1 MPKPPKR
8 SVRKNAVA
16 KGFAVA
22 KAKPANDGVVVG
34 IGASAGGV
42 QAFNDFFKTLPV
54 DTGMSFVIVQHLDP
68 NHESLLPEILARD
81 TAMKVVPI
89 RNQTPVMPNHV
100 YVLPPNREVTI
111 QHGVLSLQP
120 RRKSDGHYMAI
131 DRFLQSLARDRGNRA
146 VAVILS

>member
-1 MPKPPKR
+1 MPKR
-8 SVRKNAVA
+8 SSNT
-16 KGFAVA
+16 GQ
-22 KAKPANDGVVVG
+22 KPRVTRASSAPSKSDITLGSDGVIVG

-42 QAFNDFFKTLPV
+42 QAFNDFFKTLPT

-100 YVLPPNREVTI
+100 YVLTPHRQVRI
-111 QHGVLSLQP
+111 QHGVLSLQS
-120 RRKSDGHYMAI
+120 RR
-131 DRFLQSLARDRGNRA
+131 R
-146 VAVILS
+146 